1 MFHKEDQGLVR
12 FLPYAGVLAL
22 SALLSLLTNVI
33 VSGNDL
39 ICPENCEAVFPWLIA
54 EALDNTPFK
63 VTLIITLNIGVIVMS
78 FVAFRAPSVRRL
90 VAYHAVQF
98 LAFGLNTVAPILMFL
113 ARGGRGLLY
122 DGLGAAVYVLRA
134 AMALISGLGMAL
146 VFVSLANQVK
156 QNKSGEYFR
165 ISVES
170 QPTQGFY
177 GMMRHPIFC
186 GVVLM
191 TFANTIFGSD
201 FGFLII
207 CALTS
212 VVVFFCMRNEDAAK
226 LRSGNDAVVQYIQ
239 QTPRLWP
246 TRAGWANYFRGQS
259 ISRGIPMPL
268 ASSDDGLEMDV
279 ALSAPSGAVFDE
291 PLSADSQRKN
301 SRTALTLAQV
311 AVALEEDPVP
321 RISRPGTQ
329 TRSPRSPGSPGGGLY
344 D

>member
-1 MFHKEDQGLVR
+1 M
-12 FLPYAGVLAL
+12 
-22 SALLSLLTNVI
+22 
-33 VSGNDL
+33 
-39 ICPENCEAVFPWLIA
+39 
-54 EALDNTPFK
+54 
-63 VTLIITLNIGVIVMS
+63 
-78 FVAFRAPSVRRL
+78 
-90 VAYHAVQF
+90 
-98 LAFGLNTVAPILMFL
+98 NTVAPMVKFI
-113 ARGGRGLLY
+113 AIADRDGVY
-122 DGLGAAVYVLRA
+122 DGLGAGVYVLRA
-134 AMALISGLGMAL
+134 ALALISGLGMAL

-279 ALSAPSGAVFDE
+279 ALSAPSGAASDE
-291 PLSADSQRKN
+291 PLSAESQRKN
-301 SRTALTLAQV
+301 SAGDRTALTLAQV

-329 TRSPRSPGSPGGGLY
+329 TRSPRSPRSPGGGMY